1 MRVLSAALI
10 GACLMATPALAIDK
24 QEAQKGADEWAAAFN
39 RGDFAAVAAWYQ
51 PDATIFPPG
60 SDMIHGRKNIEAFWE
75 KASQQIHDVT
85 FQVTDVKTLGSPD
98 WAREQ
103 GTATLHTRGDKPQEL
118 HGKYVVIY
126 QKIGGKWLLDS
137 DIWNL
142 SMPEGSQ
149 EKHASQ

>member
-1 MRVLSAALI
+1 MRVLSTVLI
-10 GACLMATPALAIDK
+10 GACLMTTTALAIDK

-39 RGDFAAVAAWYQ
+39 RGDFAEVAASYQ
-51 PDATIFPPG
+51 PDATVFPPG
-60 SDMIHGRKNIEAFWE
+60 SDMIRGRKNIESFWE
-75 KASQQIHDVT
+75 KASQQIRDVS
-85 FQVTDVKTLGSPD
+85 FQVTDVRSLGSPD

-103 GTATLHTRGDKPQEL
+103 GTATLHTKGANSQEL

-126 QKIGGKWLLDS
+126 QKVGGKWLLDS

-142 SMPEGSQ
+142 SMPEQ